1 MRAEREAKR
10 AKAINNSLFAANM
23 PNKSGQMEA
32 ASLSYVSG
40 RGMMQRERND
50 RGDGRK
56 EISARVG
63 LPVVHEDTLS
73 GSNMNILKSNI
84 AKLDEEEDDIS
95 MESLQS
101 NGVTMSGDSGVENR
115 DNEVRTIQIQ
125 ANTPRG
131 LDL

>member
-1 MRAEREAKR
+1 MAKVIKCPEEVRAEMRAEREAKR

-73 GSNMNILKSNI
+73 GSNMNILMK
-84 AKLDEEEDDIS
+84 
-95 MESLQS
+95 
-101 NGVTMSGDSGVENR
+101 R
-115 DNEVRTIQIQ
+115 RTIILPQGKLRQ
-125 ANTPRG
+125 DEAFQFVMKFSG
-131 LDL
+131 